1 MMSVGMHTRVLG
13 HPGRIVG
20 LMAFLDH
27 IAGRDDVWVCRR
39 ADLAAH
45 WRAQVPYQPGG
56 VGQA

>member
-1 MMSVGMHTRVLG
+1 
-13 HPGRIVG
+13 VG

-56 VGQA
+56 VGET